1 MKKQIMMVCTV
12 GMLTFLATPRASAQ
26 VVTQWW
32 GNLTS
37 TTWDTTTL
45 AWTSNYTATANATVP
60 WTNGNFAAFGGANT
74 YTATVNGVSAAG
86 LFFNGNARG
95 QGTYIFLPG
104 SGPLTNGN
112 RGIALGGTGAYAAYA
127 YFCNDIVLS
136 ANQTWQD
143 VAPAGY
149 SPRTSS
155 AVQLVVTGKVSGAA
169 SLTKAGGCAMVV
181 SNVNNSFS
189 GGLILNNGTIS
200 AYAPASST
208 VLGNGPLTIGTI
220 VPTDGSTSYGL
231 TTLNLYGGTANNTT
245 TIGDLTNSG
254 PAVLALYSN
263 TGATN
268 TLSGVT
274 LVRVA
279 PGTLSLTPQ
288 TGLGVRE
295 QVNFTGGTNLT
306 AAGILQPWIVN
317 TANNGDFLANGASGL
332 TNVVY
337 AGGFNA
343 GLNNKVVTN
352 TVATS
357 LTSDG
362 QTYYAAKLTANLNLN
377 GHTLTLGD
385 GGQAGLILKSASI
398 TNGGSAANL
407 DFGGAEA
414 LVFVGSGNSGAIATP
429 LTGSGS
435 LTKFGSGTLVI
446 SNADLWPNTVNLN
459 DGTLSV
465 WPTGNKSV
473 SANWIVGGMG
483 GLTKDGPN
491 ILNLSGTNSFGGLLK
506 VNGGGAL
513 QVGPNAV
520 LASGGASVGDSSPNS
535 TMTINST
542 TWNLLN
548 GSITMGNLSGAT
560 NNVLTVSGGIMTN
573 VVLISIGHVAG
584 ATGNS
589 ATFTNGVQIIGEGS
603 GCSIYVGKYAAA
615 STLTIGGSGAAC
627 LASNFLQGI
636 TVGGGGTAGANNSTL
651 NVTNATLVAGGG
663 TIGSNNTNPS
673 SSNTVNILAT
683 GTYIGLGGLSIGVF
697 AGDVSNSVV
706 INGGT
711 TIVGGGG
718 GGLALGLPN
727 APNNGATIKNGGT
740 FSTKA
745 DGPVNFGS
753 AAATGGTNDYYNVG
767 GDGAR
772 STAINGPINMWGYNN
787 VMTVTN
793 ATLTSG
799 ATLIGSGGMNNT
811 ASICNGGTWTLSG
824 DLTVGGGTSAGNVVQ
839 VFAGGVLDITA
850 KALITSSGAGNVITN
865 TGGVYQFN
873 AATPTITPGAGF
885 GSIAINGGSASFRG
899 ITTADVRCNQDKYGL
914 ASTTNMLWA
923 GKNAFRL
930 NNATNTTTG
939 QAYTFMDNGTATNF
953 VRLELLNGSMYRTN
967 VTLGAGGSLYV
978 SGINYVSGVL
988 TAADTTAIIEIDLS
1002 NTNVPS
1008 YLVAQTN
1015 VYLNGCHL
1023 QLDLGNPPVLNT
1035 PITVISNVSAGVT
1048 SGSFAGGSSQSVT
1061 VGGTNYLVRIQT
1073 NGGASGKDVVVTM
1086 RKSIS
1091 GTGIFFGKAHH
1102 CSCWGCA
1109 RAARRH
1115 TGTVQGEKYGCE
1127 TATAGLQDSHA
1138 VQRSPV
1144 VSLCAVFRD
1153 LPRGGDCRS
1162 PAPVVDDIPS
1172 ALHAFQQDS
1181 DLRRLYSTVMS
1192 DHVHLLFEL
1201 RERLTVSQLLGKFRI
1216 RRCAA
1221 DGECGLHLR
1230 RPPDG
1235 RRQAVPLPC
1244 SENERA

>member
-1 MKKQIMMVCTV
+1 MKKHIMVVCTI
-12 GMLTFLATPRASAQ
+12 GILTFLAGPRVSAQ
-26 VVTQWW
+26 IVTQWW
-32 GNLTS
+32 GCSVNAN
-37 TTWDTTTL
+37 WDTTTV
-45 AWTSNYTATANATVP
+45 AWTTNYTASLSLSAP

-74 YTATVNGVSAAG
+74 YTVTVNGVSAAG

-95 QGTYIFLPG
+95 QGTYIFQPG

-112 RGIALGGTGAYAAYA
+112 RGIALGGTGNSTFAAYA
-127 YFCNDIVLS
+127 YFYNDIVLS

-149 SPRTSS
+149 SPRTLS

-181 SNVNNSFS
+181 SNVNNSFI
-189 GGLILNNGTIS
+189 GGLILNNGTLS
-200 AYAPASST
+200 AYAPASGT

-231 TTLNLYGGTANNTT
+231 ATLNLYGGTANNTT

-268 TLSGVT
+268 TLSGAT
-274 LVRVA
+274 LVRAA

-295 QVNFTGGTNLT
+295 QVKFTGGTNLT

-414 LVFVGSGNSGAIATP
+414 LVFVGSGNSGVIATP

-506 VNGGGAL
+506 VNGGGTF
-513 QVGPNAV
+513 QVGPNAA

-535 TMTINST
+535 IMNVNST

-560 NNVLTVSGGIMTN
+560 NNVLTVNGGIMTN
-573 VVLISIGHVAG
+573 VVLISVGHVAG

-603 GCSIYVGKYAAA
+603 GCAIYVGKYAAY

-663 TIGSNNTNPS
+663 NIGSNNTNPS
-673 SSNTVNILAT
+673 SSNTVNILAN
-683 GTYIGLGGLSIGVF
+683 GTYIGLGGFSIGTL
-697 AGDVSNSVV
+697 AGDVGNSVV

-711 TIVGGGG
+711 MIVGGAGS
-718 GGLALGLPN
+718 GLALGLPN

-745 DGPVNFGS
+745 DGTANPVNFGS

-839 VFAGGVLDITA
+839 VFAGGVLDIAA
-850 KALITSSGAGNVITN
+850 KALIVSSGAGNVITN
-865 TGGVYQFN
+865 VGGVYQFTT
-873 AATPTITPGAGF
+873 ATPTITTNGAAG
-885 GSIAINGGSASFRG
+885 GSIFINGGSISFRQVNG
-899 ITTADVRCNQDKYGL
+899 VDVRGNWSGTQL
-914 ASTTNMLWA
+914 TNMTFSGA
-923 GKNAFRL
+923 NAFRL
-930 NNATNTTTG
+930 NNSTNLAAVATNQTYWFDTITASPTNYAG
-939 QAYTFMDNGTATNF
+939 LEMVSDAVGGGTAYT
-953 VRLELLNGSMYRTN
+953 NGSVTIGTN
-967 VTLGAGGSLYV
+967 GWLMCS
-978 SGINYVSGVL
+978 N
-988 TAADTTAIIEIDLS
+988 TTARFWGAV
-1002 NTNVPS
+1002 TNYGRMAFYNSTVTF
-1008 YLVAQTN
+1008 TN
-1015 VYLNGCHL
+1015 GL
-1023 QLDLGNPPVLNT
+1023 VLNSSPKAQLIWT
-1035 PITVISNVSAGVT
+1035 SNSTINVKGNLT
-1048 SGSFAGGSSQSVT
+1048 
-1061 VGGTNYLVRIQT
+1061 LP
-1073 NGGASGKDVVVTM
+1073 DTM
-1086 RKSIS
+1086 
-1091 GTGIFFGKAHH
+1091 IFSNA
-1102 CSCWGCA
+1102 
-1109 RAARRH
+1109 
-1115 TGTVQGEKYGCE
+1115 
-1127 TATAGLQDSHA
+1127 AGLGLSDNW
-1138 VQRSPV
+1138 PV
-1144 VSLCAVFRD
+1144 
-1153 LPRGGDCRS
+1153 
-1162 PAPVVDDIPS
+1162 
-1172 ALHAFQQDS
+1172 
-1181 DLRRLYSTVMS
+1181 
-1192 DHVHLLFEL
+1192 
-1201 RERLTVSQLLGKFRI
+1201 LTVSGTINNPGALANWTVYPNNHRLVISG
-1216 RRCAA
+1216 
-1221 DGECGLHLR
+1221 GNSLR
-1230 RPPDG
+1230 L
-1235 RRQAVPLPC
+1235 VPRNPGFLIYVQ
-1244 SENERA
+1244 